1 MTLAFGLQL
10 PIQSQSS
17 IYVRPWER
25 DAGPDELR
33 QVAVAADAAGFDY
46 VAVCD
51 HVAIPSAQADA
62 MSTGW
67 YDTVATLGFL
77 AAATERVRLLSHI
90 YVPIYRHPL
99 QVAKSFATLDHLSK
113 GRVVMGVG
121 AGHVEGEFEALGV
134 DFGRRGKLLDESID
148 AIRAAFGDEFA
159 SHSGDEWS
167 FDGLGQRP
175 RPAQDELPI
184 WVAGSSK
191 PAMRRAA
198 LRGNGWLPQRTTLP
212 DLPAAYDFIR
222 AEREAARRDGPFTLG
237 SLCGDLYVGE
247 ADWDV
252 PEHTFAAPAEKL
264 ARFLG
269 KFAAAGADQVQ
280 VRFPSQSVGELVDQI
295 GRFGAEVGP
304 LLAHVED
311 V

>member
-1 MTLAFGLQL
+1 MSLSFGLQL

-33 QVAVAADAAGFDY
+33 SVAAAADAAGFDY

-51 HVAIPSAQADA
+51 HVAIPSAQADS

-99 QVAKSFATLDHLSK
+99 QVAKSFATLDHLAK

-148 AIRAAFGDEFA
+148 AIRAAFDDEFA
-159 SHSGDEWS
+159 SHEGDEWS

-175 RPAQDELPI
+175 RPAQEHLPI

-198 LRGNGWLPQRTTLP
+198 LRGDGWLPQRTTLP
-212 DLPAAYDFIR
+212 ELPAAYDFIR
-222 AEREAARRDGPFTLG
+222 SERDAAGRDGPFTFG
-237 SLCGDLYVGE
+237 SLCGDLYVGD
-247 ADWDV
+247 ADWAV

-264 ARFLG
+264 GRFLA

-280 VRFPSQSVGELVDQI
+280 VRFPSRSVDELVDQI

-304 LLAHVED
+304 MLAALED
-311 V
+311 D